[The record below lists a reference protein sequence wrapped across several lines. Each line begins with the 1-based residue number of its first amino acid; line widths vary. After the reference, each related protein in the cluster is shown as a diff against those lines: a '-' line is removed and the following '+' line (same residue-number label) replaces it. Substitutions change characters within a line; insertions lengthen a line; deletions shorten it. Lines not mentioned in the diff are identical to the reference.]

1 MVFRLVD
8 EVGSAALVPHSGRS
22 EEMSYVYLGVV
33 ALLTS
38 LQVAL
43 QTDPVQLGIETREGV
58 EEEIGIEQAYCQFYS
73 GVSSQLKPE
82 QMRPLIEALG
92 RPSVVVNL
100 HEVVLSRPAHFE
112 CDVPAIRSLLD
123 YFLALDK
130 TCSDERR
137 EQIRSSISSF
147 LVAIVNFDIHRGYL
161 DTSVEPKS
169 EVDNIRYRGLR
180 STALRLEALRALRAI
195 YLEGVPESLL
205 CKQEADR
212 FINDYNPTEVARC
225 RCDGRLKSK
234 DNWAVAQRI
243 EVTLFTSLLHFP
255 SDIETM
261 NFLAECCKKY
271 DIDVAL
277 IEGALPTLVGLSVNE
292 LGRAEGEVRDKVVL
306 ALLEPNQQLAPPA
319 ECSETLKFVAE
330 NLRQLL
336 NAARNGDYSSLPAAR
351 GKVPKSYVFNH
362 LSRTRQRAIV
372 LSLLAAKQLAVSTL
386 DETPTEQIHENC
398 YLRESFFDDWSFS
411 KDSRE
416 LARFADSLDL
426 LAVTW
431 IARLE
436 EGVNSIRDV
445 DSLDDKAQLIA
456 SLLMTYQ
463 DLKTSASRRWR
474 RSVEGLADRVNGNQS
489 GSLDQRLRE
498 EALFVELVCEYQNKQ
513 TK

>member
-1 MVFRLVD
+1 
-8 EVGSAALVPHSGRS
+8 
-22 EEMSYVYLGVV
+22 
-33 ALLTS
+33 
-38 LQVAL
+38 
-43 QTDPVQLGIETREGV
+43 
-58 EEEIGIEQAYCQFYS
+58 
-73 GVSSQLKPE
+73 
-82 QMRPLIEALG
+82 
-92 RPSVVVNL
+92 
-100 HEVVLSRPAHFE
+100 
-112 CDVPAIRSLLD
+112 
-123 YFLALDK
+123 
-130 TCSDERR
+130 
-137 EQIRSSISSF
+137 
-147 LVAIVNFDIHRGYL
+147 
-161 DTSVEPKS
+161 
-169 EVDNIRYRGLR
+169 
-180 STALRLEALRALRAI
+180 
-195 YLEGVPESLL
+195 
-205 CKQEADR
+205 
-212 FINDYNPTEVARC
+212 
-225 RCDGRLKSK
+225 
-234 DNWAVAQRI
+234 
-243 EVTLFTSLLHFP
+243 
-255 SDIETM
+255 M

-336 NAARNGDYSSLPAAR
+336 NAARHGDYSSLPAAR
-351 GKVPKSYVFNH
+351 GKLPKSYVFNH

-398 YLRESFFDDWSFS
+398 YLRESFFDDWSLS
-411 KDSRE
+411 KDSGE

-474 RSVEGLADRVNGNQS
+474 RSVEGLAERVNGNQS

-513 TK
+513 TKSVDMMLIARLAKAPPKMISERAQKRYQAHREYLVSKLGQILESSYPRRAVPSLLDELQFSSYDVESYRERALKAQQREKGR